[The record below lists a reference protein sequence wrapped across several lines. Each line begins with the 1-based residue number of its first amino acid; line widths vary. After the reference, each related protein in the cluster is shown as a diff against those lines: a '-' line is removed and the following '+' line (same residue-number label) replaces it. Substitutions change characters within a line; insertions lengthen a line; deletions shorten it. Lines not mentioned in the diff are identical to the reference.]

1 MVVTVTLNSNAEYSI
16 DLVKNGIED
25 IKTFGEILE
34 LAPGRM
40 LKTDDGKTYVQAKAI
55 VVVKEV

>member
-1 MVVTVTLNSNAEYSI
+1 MLLRCTLTTGTEYSI
-16 DLVKNGIED
+16 NLTSNNIED

-40 LKTDDGKTYVQAKAI
+40 LKADDGKTYIQAKAI
-55 VVVKEV
+55 VVVKEL